1 MVSRAISTKYSFC
14 FLTLLLLLLLSFH
27 SMPLQAQVAGAT
39 LSGVISDATGAGI
52 PNAGISIRN
61 LTTGVIREVKTDS
74 DGYYTA
80 PNLLPGAYEITVT
93 ANGFATIVQKGITLA
108 VGATPVLNLSM
119 RVGQISDRVEV
130 TSAPPNVELSSSTIS
145 GNIDSTTV
153 RELPLNG
160 RDWTTLATL
169 QAGVDTVPVQQPN
182 QGTAPKGNRGYG
194 NQMTISGKPP
204 QQNNYRLDGIS
215 INDYSNGAPGSVA
228 GLNLGVD
235 AISEFSVLTSNY
247 SAEYGRTSGG
257 VINAITKS
265 GTNQFHGGI
274 FEFLRNSALDARNFF
289 DGTSVPPFKRN
300 QFGGFA
306 GGPIKKDKTF
316 IFGSYE
322 G

>member
-1 MVSRAISTKYSFC
+1 MVSRAISKKYLFC
-14 FLTLLLLLLLSFH
+14 FSTLLLVLLSFH

-130 TSAPPNVELSSSTIS
+130 TSAPPNVELATSTIS

-169 QAGVDTVPVQQPN
+169 QAGVATVP
-182 QGTAPKGNRGYG
+182 G
-194 NQMTISGKPP
+194 PP
-204 QQNNYRLDGIS
+204 
-215 INDYSNGAPGSVA
+215 
-228 GLNLGVD
+228 
-235 AISEFSVLTSNY
+235 
-247 SAEYGRTSGG
+247 
-257 VINAITKS
+257 
-265 GTNQFHGGI
+265 
-274 FEFLRNSALDARNFF
+274 
-289 DGTSVPPFKRN
+289 
-300 QFGGFA
+300 
-306 GGPIKKDKTF
+306 
-316 IFGSYE
+316 
-322 G
+322 

>member
-1 MVSRAISTKYSFC
+1 M
-14 FLTLLLLLLLSFH
+14 
-27 SMPLQAQVAGAT
+27 
-39 LSGVISDATGAGI
+39 
-52 PNAGISIRN
+52 
-61 LTTGVIREVKTDS
+61 
-74 DGYYTA
+74 
-80 PNLLPGAYEITVT
+80 
-93 ANGFATIVQKGITLA
+93 
-108 VGATPVLNLSM
+108 
-119 RVGQISDRVEV
+119 
-130 TSAPPNVELSSSTIS
+130 
-145 GNIDSTTV
+145 
-153 RELPLNG
+153 
-160 RDWTTLATL
+160 
-169 QAGVDTVPVQQPN
+169 PVQQPN

-194 NQMTISGKPP
+194 NQMTISGTRP

-289 DGTSVPPFKRN
+289 DGPSVPPFKRN

-322 G
+322 GLRQSLTGTTPAHHPFRHCPPG